1 MFQYICAFLVIIL
14 SSPAIGADTN
24 TLFQAEINQLKIRPL
39 EENIKAFEQLL
50 KSDRTFAPTHHQ
62 LAKLYMALKNPTARQ
77 KAERAIKEA
86 IKLDPENTAYQITHA
101 ELLWEQGHWTQSM
114 ELCESILANHPNNA
128 PALSRIGY
136 HAIQNHLKYRDLREG
151 PATWREEAK
160 KEYEKAVEY
169 LKKSIASDPKL
180 RDPYYHLGLLY
191 YENERKDELVQIAR
205 QLLKHHP
212 NDKDALLFCGL
223 GYQMQDAHNKAYEF
237 YNHALEQMT
246 GDERA
251 LMEDVELIAE
261 KNEKDVLKITPTDS
275 TWTDTQAHTRF
286 WSKRDPLLLTPYN
299 EHRMTHYGRI
309 AYANLRFSRPSN
321 GVAGWQTDPGKVAIK
336 FGRPLR
342 RIASRPDIDVIVDEF
357 GLEPY
362 SPPLYK
368 HIETWVYEGFKIELT
383 NRDGLDNLTF
393 TVERTSRP
401 MFGMESFDTN
411 IDDGP
416 LAFNTKGQPVAYVT
430 SREVFNKNEH
440 RYIDPYRDQKYLIPH
455 QLTTFKDVNGLR
467 LELAYALPKERVI
480 SQQSNSPLIAGV
492 FIFNEQWDLIY
503 QKKRLVTDKPKSF
516 LQLEHPDHP
525 DNYLLFTN
533 ILQIPPN
540 TYNIVIESLNK
551 DPQTVGVV
559 RTQQQFEYPDT
570 TLTLSE
576 LLIARSIKP
585 KNAFAEKRTDLHI
598 IPNPQHTF
606 NFIESVFVYLETYN
620 LTQNQFGQTQ
630 YDITYRVT
638 KPKQKK
644 IDPALFKAV
653 DLPETTGQTEI
664 TTLNP
669 NDDFANEN
677 NTESIRYQVRY
688 ITPQRNLLTN
698 NQKSETFTT
707 TAITNRYQGTT
718 RDDFTYLQIDIERV
732 PVGIHQLDVTLYD
745 RNSKQTQTKS
755 VLFRIVN

>member
-1 MFQYICAFLVIIL
+1 MPVRILALLIFLVTV
-14 SSPAIGADTN
+14 PANGAETHA
-24 TLFQAEINQLKIRPL
+24 LFQVEMNLLKIRPL

-50 KSDRTFAPTHHQ
+50 RTDRDFAPTHHQ
-62 LAKLYMALKNPTARQ
+62 LAKLYMAHKNPTARQ
-77 KAERAIKEA
+77 KAERAIKQA
-86 IKLDPENTAYQITHA
+86 IALDPQNTDYQITHS
-101 ELLWEQGHWTQSM
+101 ELLWEQSHWTQSM
-114 ELCESILANHPNNA
+114 TLCEEILSNHPNNA

-136 HAIQNHLKYRDLREG
+136 HAVQNHLKYRDMRDG
-151 PATWREEAK
+151 PATWRQEAK
-160 KEYEKAVEY
+160 KNYEKAVEY
-169 LKKSIASDPKL
+169 LKKSIAANPKL

-212 NDKDALLFCGL
+212 NDKDGLLFCGL

-237 YNHALEQMT
+237 YNLALEQMT
-246 GDERA
+246 GEERA

-261 KNEKDVLKITPTDS
+261 KHEKDAIKITPTDS

-286 WSKRDPLLLTPYN
+286 WQKRDPLLLTPYN

-321 GVAGWQTDPGKVAIK
+321 GVAGWETDPGKTITK

-342 RIASRPDIDVIVDEF
+342 RLASRPDIDVIMDVF

-393 TVERTSRP
+393 TVERTSHP
-401 MFGMESFDTN
+401 MFGIESLDIN
-411 IDDGP
+411 ADNRP
-416 LAFNTKGQPVAYVT
+416 LAFNTNGQPIAYVT
-430 SREVFNKNEH
+430 SREVFNKTEH
-440 RYIDPYRDQKYLIPH
+440 RYTDPYQDQKYLIPH
-455 QLTTFKDVNGLR
+455 QLVTFKDTNGLR

-480 SQQSNSPLIAGV
+480 SQKSNSPLIAGV
-492 FIFNEQWDLIY
+492 FLFNEQWDLIY
-503 QKKRLVTDKPKSF
+503 QKKRLVKDKPNSY

-533 ILQIPPN
+533 TLQIPPS

-559 RTQQQFEYPDT
+559 RTMRKFAYPDT
-570 TLTLSE
+570 TLTLSD

-585 KNAFAEKRTDLHI
+585 TNAFPEKRTDLQI
-598 IPNPQHTF
+598 ILNPQHTF
-606 NFIESVFVYLETYN
+606 NFIEPVFVYLETYN
-620 LTQNQFGQTQ
+620 LTQDKFGQTQ

-638 KPKQKK
+638 NPKQKK

-653 DLPETTGQTEI
+653 DLPATEGQTEI
-664 TTLNP
+664 TTIDP
-669 NDDFANEN
+669 DDDFTNEN
-677 NTESIRYQVRY
+677 TTESIRYHVRY
-688 ITPQRNLLTN
+688 ITPKRNLFN
-698 NQKSETFTT
+698 NTPSTDYTT
-707 TAITNRYQGTT
+707 TAITNRYQGTS

-732 PVGIHQLDVTLYD
+732 PVGIHQLDVTLFD
-745 RNSKQTQTKS
+745 RHSKQTQTKS

>member
-1 MFQYICAFLVIIL
+1 MLIRILTFLLFWISYALNAAEID
-14 SSPAIGADTN
+14 P
-24 TLFQAEINQLKIRPL
+24 LFQAEVNQLKIRSI

-50 KSDRTFAPTHHQ
+50 KSDRDFAPTHHQ
-62 LAKLYMALKNPTARQ
+62 LAKLYMAIKTPTARQ
-77 KAERAIKEA
+77 KAERAIKQA
-86 IKLDPENTAYQITHA
+86 ITLEPQNTDYQITHS

-114 ELCESILANHPNNA
+114 ELCEEILSNHPNNA

-136 HAIQNHLKYRDLREG
+136 HAVQNHLKYRDMREG
-151 PATWREEAK
+151 LATWRDEAK
-160 KEYEKAVEY
+160 KDYDKAVVY
-169 LKKSIASDPKL
+169 LKKSITSDPTL

-191 YENERKDELVQIAR
+191 YENDRKDELVQIAR

-212 NDKDALLFCGL
+212 NDKDGLLFCGL

-246 GDERA
+246 GEERA

-261 KNEKDVLKITPTDS
+261 KSEKETIQKSAQDT

-286 WSKRDPLLLTPYN
+286 WHKRDPLLLTPYN

-321 GVAGWQTDPGKVAIK
+321 GTAGWKTDPGKVVIK

-342 RIASRPDIDVIVDEF
+342 RFTSRPYLIVETRTVYP
-357 GLEPY
+357 ET
-362 SPPLYK
+362 
-368 HIETWVYEGFKIELT
+368 ETWFYEGYKIDF
-383 NRDGLDNLTF
+383 RKWDGLDNL
-393 TVERTSRP
+393 
-401 MFGMESFDTN
+401 SFSPEPSSGSQASQIEFNPND
-411 IDDGP
+411 P
-416 LAFNTKGQPVAYVT
+416 LAAIPTTLNPEIEPT
-430 SREVFNKNEH
+430 SREVFNKTEH

-455 QLTTFKDVNGLR
+455 QLATFKDANGLR
-467 LELAYALPKERVI
+467 LELAYALPKDRVI
-480 SQQSNSPLIAGV
+480 SQKTNSPLIAGV

-503 QKKRLVTDKPKSF
+503 EKKRLVKDKPKSHI
-516 LQLEHPDHP
+516 QLEHPDHP

-533 ILQIPPN
+533 ILQMPPN

-559 RTQQQFEYPDT
+559 RTLQQFGYKDT
-570 TLTLSE
+570 TLTLSD

-585 KNAFAEKRTDLHI
+585 KNAFPEKRTDLQI

-606 NFIESVFVYLETYN
+606 NFIESVFAYLETYN
-620 LTQNQFGQTQ
+620 LTQDKFGQTQ
-630 YDITYRVT
+630 YDITYRLT
-638 KPKQKK
+638 KPQQKK

-653 DLPETTGQTEI
+653 DLPKTSGQTEI
-664 TTLNP
+664 TAIEP
-669 NDDFANEN
+669 EDDFTNEN
-677 NTESIRYQVRY
+677 NTETIRYQVRY
-688 ITPQRNLLTN
+688 ITPERNLLTN
-698 NQKSETFTT
+698 DSSSEEYTT
-707 TAITNRYQGTT
+707 TAITNRYQGTK

-732 PVGIHQLDVTLYD
+732 PVGIHQLDITLFD